1 MAQSLEALTRQG
13 QTLASIRGIVRTMK
27 SLAAINA
34 APYEEAAMAIE
45 AYQAT
50 IRRGFS
56 AFAYRMRSG
65 WQVVGAGAA
74 DPSHRIV
81 VAFGSDHGFC
91 GNYNELLAAEVSRL
105 HARMSAAGRPTGGLQ
120 VLCVGARM
128 QAALEGHGLVVA
140 QRLLPPA
147 SVDGVARLA
156 SEVVAQIERR
166 SRGRPLTQLGVWL
179 AYTRRAGHGMRTPVV
194 SRLLPLPPALL
205 QAPDRWPSRALPDF
219 TLAPAAQLSAL
230 VRHHLFAS
238 VFRASAEAMVTEN
251 AARLALMQQAEQS
264 VDERLAQLG
273 RELSAV
279 RQDQITQEI
288 MDIIIAHE

>member
-1 MAQSLEALTRQG
+1 MAQSLEALSRQG
-13 QTLASIRGIVRTMK
+13 HTLASIRGIVRTMK

-34 APYEEAAMAIE
+34 APYEEAALAIE

-56 AFAYRMRSG
+56 AFAHRMQTG
-65 WQVVGAGAA
+65 WPGTSDRRGIR
-74 DPSHRIV
+74 HGIV

-91 GNYNELLAAEVSRL
+91 GNYNEVLATEVL
-105 HARMSAAGRPTGGLQ
+105 QLCVQAADRQEGHPQ
-120 VLCVGARM
+120 VLCAGARL
-128 QAALEGHGLVVA
+128 QAALEERGMTVEH
-140 QRLLPPA
+140 RLRPPA

-156 SEVVAQIERR
+156 SEVVQQIEQR
-166 SRGRPLTQLGVWL
+166 SRGQPLTRLGVWL
-179 AYTRRAGHGMRTPVV
+179 AYTRRVGHGLRAPAI
-194 SRLLPLPPALL
+194 SALLPLPPQLL
-205 QAPDRWPSRALPDF
+205 QAPARWPSRALPDF

-264 VDERLAQLG
+264 VDERMAQLKL
-273 RELSAV
+273 EMSSV

-288 MDIIIAHE
+288 MDIILAHG